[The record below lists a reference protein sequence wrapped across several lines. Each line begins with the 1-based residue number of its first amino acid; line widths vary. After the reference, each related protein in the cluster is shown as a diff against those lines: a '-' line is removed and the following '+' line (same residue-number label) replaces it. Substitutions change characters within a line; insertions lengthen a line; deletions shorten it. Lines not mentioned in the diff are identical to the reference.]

1 MYKLNRPGTR
11 RKISVGLDGIAHKCL
26 EYMRAICPV
35 NEGNMRKT
43 MRAVKTGKNEYT
55 VIINP
60 DNLAYYAV
68 YTNEKWI
75 DERWHGKQ
83 NPNEKWIDSGVTT
96 FAMYLAQALGGK
108 LSTDGIQERWEN
120 KNYDQI
126 IDSSKGP

>member
-35 NEGNMRKT
+35 DSGNMRDT
-43 MRAVKTGKNEYT
+43 MRAVKTARNQYA

-75 DERWHGKQ
+75 SDRWNGRK

-120 KNYDQI
+120 KNYDSI
-126 IDSSKGP
+126 IDSRKGP